1 MAQVL
6 STITYFLLIAWKARV
21 AKRKV
26 VELKAVSTY
35 DQASAEVVSKF
46 RADAFKARGFWHL
59 GTHRPTAAGVHN
71 LVARKLC
78 HSCMSVAQA
87 RKLTD
92 EFSEG
97 KTRANSVAYLLA
109 LTMGFKALSIG
120 YNLSVGPIFLVYEFN
135 QDVSIV
141 GILFAAGAGFGTIT
155 AVTATLTKPGK
166 WFFDKY
172 LPVPASS

>member
-97 KTRANSVAYLLA
+97 KTRANSIAYLIA
-109 LTMGFKALSIG
+109 FTMGFEAL
-120 YNLSVGPIFLVYEFN
+120 FR
-135 QDVSIV
+135 
-141 GILFAAGAGFGTIT
+141 
-155 AVTATLTKPGK
+155 
-166 WFFDKY
+166 
-172 LPVPASS
+172 

>member
-6 STITYFLLIAWKARV
+6 STITYFLLIARKARV

-97 KTRANSVAYLLA
+97 KTRANSIAYLIA
-109 LTMGFKALSIG
+109 FTMGFEALFRQSRYIDRR
-120 YNLSVGPIFLVYEFN
+120 NHAQHL
-135 QDVSIV
+135 
-141 GILFAAGAGFGTIT
+141 
-155 AVTATLTKPGK
+155 
-166 WFFDKY
+166 
-172 LPVPASS
+172 